1 MSGVCEDSQSYD
13 TKAGDALDEFSVQFR
28 STLDRLTSLRTLSFI
43 LISLALTF
51 MMYLL
56 SFALTDFIASK
67 GYLVHMSVSTILMEL
82 IPILI
87 TIAAAYVATEKEG
100 LLELSG
106 VHAIAGRY
114 LGAVAVTSILMIPVY
129 VMIIVVQT
137 LHGAGNQISS
147 LQSFALT
154 VVFAAIVTAVAML
167 LNTRTKHAFLLT
179 FLAVFIIVPLFIYI
193 IGPATDLVDYD
204 VLCSVIPVPDMIA
217 AVNAS
222 GHGGMTTLSAMSL
235 VKASSGLPL
244 DAFASFILFFGWAI
258 LLFSVLIFVTDR
270 RKSE

>member
-13 TKAGDALDEFSVQFR
+13 AKAGDALDEFSVQFR
-28 STLDRLTSLRTLSFI
+28 ATLDRLTSLRTLSFI

-56 SFALTDFIASK
+56 SFALTDFIASM

-258 LLFSVLIFVTDR
+258 LLFSVLIFVTER
-270 RKSE
+270 RKAE